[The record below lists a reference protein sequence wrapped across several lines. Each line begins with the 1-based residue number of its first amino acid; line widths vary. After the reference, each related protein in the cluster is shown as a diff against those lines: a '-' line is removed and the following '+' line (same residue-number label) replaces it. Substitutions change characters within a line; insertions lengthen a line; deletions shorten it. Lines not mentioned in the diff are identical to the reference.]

1 MEFTCHP
8 STHCQ
13 VLAQNQS
20 LSEGNFYARGH
31 FRERGFSYCAMLMAY
46 DCTSYMYSAVFIEK
60 YKKRAFCSKSC
71 DASKARPEFY
81 SMSARNSSD
90 APRAEACQT
99 MVQSLFLPFP
109 ELEVVKALFWNTS
122 PLLCTHSPLL
132 SDTLGRLSPG
142 SVLPSHT

>member
-1 MEFTCHP
+1 MSPVHP
-8 STHCQ
+8 
-13 VLAQNQS
+13 LPS
-20 LSEGNFYARGH
+20 LSSEPVSVRGK
-31 FRERGFSYCAMLMAY
+31 FLCPWPLQRERFLLCAMLMAY

-60 YKKRAFCSKSC
+60 YKKHVLSVANNSC

-81 SMSARNSSD
+81 SMSARNSPD